1 MADTGTAVPSGMAA
15 PPGGSSESE
24 KARLF
29 AYMNVVEEV
38 KAGEE
43 AKLRLLL
50 KTKDLEEQL
59 EQQKRDQKDI
69 YFYLNKKCDDAYNM
83 IAQLEEQLSAEQ
95 QDREICEKGFEDQV
109 SSLQNL
115 LKNERETSKQTI
127 QKLEDKLVALYS
139 FETMKDKLEA
149 QVAELQKALEEQRA
163 ETTRRV
169 DDCELRFAAERR
181 RMEKERQAAL
191 DELRHEMENSLEA
204 RMPTAVQKTLQIN
217 QLIRAELQQQSSTAI
232 NILDR
237 DSAIQADAKAAKL
250 ELSLARGHEQEMLG
264 KLSTYQRVIKK
275 LNEQMAREKA
285 ERDKMSDDFLSAM
298 RSKDAEAA
306 LLKAQLDDARV
317 ELAGQQESDRHDAA
331 VWRFLC
337 AAYHSHSGPRNFSL
351 PDMPGMPSVPETGRH
366 SEGRDDQVRR
376 PAQLAAADIWV
387 NNNHSDD
394 GDADRDGDMGVDRDG
409 EQSQLYRALSE
420 ESFIPAPA
428 LSAASASA
436 SASSLEEFYSR
447 PLRQYPLPPSEH
459 WSPAKEKVLVYLMR
473 MLLLR
478 YPHRFA
484 AITAEA
490 ANNLHSNNAYSAS
503 ASPNKGR
510 TLLPQGLGSFALT
523 QPSFASGGDDA
534 STSSALSLAKPPAS
548 RQSPSSSRGGS
559 RGSHP
564 PSSRSVSYESMQSFR
579 SIFVPESFAAEARAV
594 DLVSTMSDSSL
605 ATLSRAGDDCTATSG
620 SLPDLAP
627 SSASA
632 ASRRSRAGTFKTT
645 QASTFTSSDAQ
656 STGGSSTGSTAAQSH
671 APSSPS
677 RATNVGVSRGSPLKT
692 KPAALDMRNLVSERI
707 MNADAASLEAL
718 GWKFGNGFGRSK
730 ASDVSAISLTG
741 RSVVAPEQR
750 SAPGAPGASRSQGR
764 EGGNSRD
771 RLPASAPAFA
781 PASAPAH
788 EDDDEV
794 SLLSVSPRGLE
805 FIVSESL

>member
-1 MADTGTAVPSGMAA
+1 MADTGLAVPSGIAA
-15 PPGGSSESE
+15 PPGGGSDSE

-149 QVAELQKALEEQRA
+149 QVAELQKALEGQRA

-204 RMPTAVQKTLQIN
+204 RMPTAVQKTMQIN

-285 ERDKMSDDFLSAM
+285 ERDQMSDDFLSAM

-317 ELAGQQESDRHDAA
+317 ELAGQLESDRHDAA

-337 AAYHSHSGPRNFSL
+337 AAYHAHSGPRNFSL
-351 PDMPGMPSVPETGRH
+351 PDLPGMPTVPETGRH

-394 GDADRDGDMGVDRDG
+394 GDVDRDG

-490 ANNLHSNNAYSAS
+490 ANNLHSNNTYSAS

-605 ATLSRAGDDCTATSG
+605 SLATLSRAGDDCTATSG

-677 RATNVGVSRGSPLKT
+677 RATNFGVSRGNPLKT

-750 SAPGAPGASRSQGR
+750 SAPGAPRSQGR
-764 EGGNSRD
+764 EGANSRD
-771 RLPASAPAFA
+771 RLPASA

>member
-1 MADTGTAVPSGMAA
+1 MAA
-15 PPGGSSESE
+15 PPGGGSESE

-83 IAQLEEQLSAEQ
+83 IAKLEEQLSSEQ
-95 QDREICEKGFEDQV
+95 QDRELCEKALEDQV

-149 QVAELQKALEEQRA
+149 QVAELQRALEGQRV

-181 RMEKERQAAL
+181 RMERERQAAL

-204 RMPTAVQKTLQIN
+204 RMPKAVQKTLQIN

-237 DSAIQADAKAAKL
+237 DSVIQADAKAAKL
-250 ELSLARGHEQEMLG
+250 ELSLAQGHEKEMLG
-264 KLSTYQRVIKK
+264 KLSTYQLVIKK

-285 ERDKMSDDFLSAM
+285 ERDQMSDDFLSAM
-298 RSKDAEAA
+298 RAKDAEAA

-317 ELAGQQESDRHDAA
+317 ALAGQQESDRHDAA

-337 AAYHSHSGPRNFSL
+337 AAYHAHSGPRNFSL
-351 PDMPGMPSVPETGRH
+351 PELPGMPGIPETEHATEGF
-366 SEGRDDQVRR
+366 EGRNEQTRR
-376 PAQLAAADIWV
+376 PAQLAGADIWV

-394 GDADRDGDMGVDRDG
+394 GEGDGDGDRDG
-409 EQSQLYRALSE
+409 EQSEFYRALSE
-420 ESFIPAPA
+420 ESFVPAPA
-428 LSAASASA
+428 LSTASASV
-436 SASSLEEFYSR
+436 SSLEEFYSR

-459 WSPAKEKVLVYLMR
+459 WSPAKEKVLVYLVR

-484 AITAEA
+484 SITAEA
-490 ANNLHSNNAYSAS
+490 AIHVHSNNNSS
-503 ASPNKGR
+503 SQRASPIKGR
-510 TLLPQGLGSFALT
+510 ALLPQGPGSFALT

-534 STSSALSLAKPPAS
+534 STSSVLSLAKPPAS

-559 RGSHP
+559 RGSQK
-564 PSSRSVSYESMQSFR
+564 PSSRSISYESMQSFR

-605 ATLSRAGDDCTATSG
+605 SLATLSRTGDDSTATSG
-620 SLPDLAP
+620 SLPDLTT

-632 ASRRSRAGTFKTT
+632 ASRRARAGTFKTT
-645 QASTFTSSDAQ
+645 QASARTSSDAH
-656 STGGSSTGSTAAQSH
+656 STGGSSTGSAADNSH
-671 APSSPS
+671 APPSPS
-677 RATNVGVSRGSPLKT
+677 RATNFGVSRGSPLKS

-741 RSVVAPEQR
+741 RSVVAPPEQR
-750 SAPGAPGASRSQGR
+750 SASGAPGSQGR
-764 EGGNSRD
+764 DARVSSGKPVSTPGQ
-771 RLPASAPAFA
+771 
-781 PASAPAH
+781 